1 MPAGPDLYERY
12 NNTPTA
18 PARAGATVTP
28 SDSVDLSIW
37 AKALYVGQAGDVCVI
52 PAGADALEAITL
64 RNHPVGYA
72 PVQVR
77 RVLETGTTAGD
88 IVALFD

>member
-1 MPAGPDLYERY
+1 MPAGPDLYERH
-12 NNTPTA
+12 NPTPTA
-18 PARAGATVTP
+18 PARGAAAVTP
-28 SDSVDLSIW
+28 SDTVDLSVW
-37 AKALYVGQAGDVCVI
+37 AKALYVGEAGDLSVI
-52 PAGADALEAITL
+52 PAGDGALTAVTL

-77 RVLETGTTAGD
+77 RVLATGTTAGD